1 MIRLY
6 RPDGEALSQLYS
18 LQFVTFLVA
27 LLICYYLVGATR
39 ARKWQWVV
47 LLVGSMGFYLCSG
60 WQNLFF
66 ILLTSLSTYRIGLI
80 YGRLDTQAKELRAN
94 AKDRAE
100 KKAIKK
106 QFKHKKWIWLLAIM
120 ILNFGVLGY
129 IKYWNVLL
137 AQIGAGDSFLASQIL
152 LPLGISFYTFQS
164 ISYCIDCYNG
174 KYPPEKNYARYLLYV
189 SYFPQLIQ
197 GPINRFNEMATQLYE
212 SRSLNLHEAR
222 GALLLIGY
230 GMLKK
235 FVMADVLAMTISH
248 SLDTIDASTP
258 GSVIVFG
265 IVLYCIQQYG
275 DFSGG
280 IDMVRGVSQL
290 FGIKMADNFRQPYF
304 STSLSDFWTR
314 WHISLGAWM
323 RDYVFYPL
331 AVRPSMLKLNTW
343 GTKHLGKHVGR
354 TLSACISNIIVF
366 FLVGLWHGAET
377 HYILWGLYN
386 GIVIASAD
394 MLRPA
399 FAWLTEKLHI
409 NIKSAGYHVFAI
421 VRTFILVC
429 IGRYFD
435 RLQDPASLLTGF
447 YNTLFNFDLGGFYTS
462 LSMHETSDLTL
473 CLAVAA
479 LATIIVFIVSFNRER
494 GVDVTERVLAFNPVC
509 RVLIYAGMIALVVFS
524 FSIAELGGGFLYANF

>member
-1 MIRLY
+1 M
-6 RPDGEALSQLYS
+6 SQLYS
-18 LQFVTFLVA
+18 LQFAAFLVG
-27 LLICYYLVGATR
+27 LLICYYVVGATR

-47 LLVGSMGFYLCSG
+47 LLAGSMVFYLCSG

-66 ILLTSLSTYRIGLI
+66 IILTSASTYGIGLLYARI
-80 YGRLDTQAKELRAN
+80 DERAKQLRAQ
-94 AKDRAE
+94 AGDRSE

-106 QFKHKKWIWLLAIM
+106 RAKHQKWLWLLAVM
-120 ILNFGVLGY
+120 FLNFGVLGY
-129 IKYWNVLL
+129 IKYWNVFL
-137 AQIGAGDSFLASQIL
+137 AQIGMGDSFLASNIL

-174 KYPPEKNYARYLLYV
+174 KYPPERNYARYLLYV
-189 SYFPQLIQ
+189 SFFPQLIQ
-197 GPINRFNEMATQLYE
+197 GPINRFNDMVTQLYE
-212 SRSLNLHEAR
+212 VHRPNLHEAR
-222 GALLLIGY
+222 AALLLIGY

-235 FVMADVLAMTISH
+235 FVMADVLATTISH
-248 SLDTIDASTP
+248 SLDTVDASTP

-290 FGIKMADNFRQPYF
+290 FGIKMLDNFRQPYF

-314 WHISLGAWM
+314 WHITLGSWM

-354 TLSACISNIIVF
+354 TLSACIANIIVF

-386 GIVIASAD
+386 GVVIAAAD
-394 MLRPA
+394 MARPL
-399 FAWLTEKLHI
+399 FAWLTGKTHV
-409 NIKSAGYHVFAI
+409 NVKSAPYHVFAI
-421 VRTFILVC
+421 VRTFLLVC

-435 RLQDPASLLTGF
+435 RLQDPASLATGF
-447 YNTLFNFDLGGFYTS
+447 YNTFFNFDPGNFLTAMR
-462 LSMHETSDLTL
+462 MHSTANLVP
-473 CLAVAA
+473 CLVIAAVAV
-479 LATIIVFIVSFNRER
+479 IIVFIVSFMKER
-494 GVDVTERVLAFNPVC
+494 GVDVNERILAANPVL
-509 RVLIYAGMIALVVFS
+509 RIVLYSFVMALVFFS
-524 FSIAELGGGFLYANF
+524 FAIAEQGGGFLYANF